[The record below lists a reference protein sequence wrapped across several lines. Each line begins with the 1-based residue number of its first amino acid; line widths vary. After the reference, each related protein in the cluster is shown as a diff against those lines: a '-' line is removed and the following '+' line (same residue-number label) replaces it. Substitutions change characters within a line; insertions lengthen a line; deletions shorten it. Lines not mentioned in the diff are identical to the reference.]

1 MSVAI
6 TAVPVVVN
14 DVQVAPALANDVQA
28 APAAGAHIEQLLID
42 FVAQMQGNT
51 LGDASHFANPAA
63 LAAELVGSLRGFT
76 ERGRRL
82 EMATRMNA
90 DRAEGGGIDMAS
102 RTPAGA
108 AETKLHG
115 GPARERLEPADSDTG
130 VSAAAGVSL
139 VQLRRTMDVALASMN
154 FFTETTLV
162 VHGTSQI
169 NNSANTLFKGQ

>member
-1 MSVAI
+1 
-6 TAVPVVVN
+6 VN

-28 APAAGAHIEQLLID
+28 APAAGAHIEQPLLD
-42 FVAQMQGNT
+42 FVSQMQGNP
-51 LGDASHFANPAA
+51 LSDASHFANPAA

-76 ERGRRL
+76 ERGRSL
-82 EMATRMNA
+82 EMATRMSA

-102 RTPAGA
+102 PMPADA

-139 VQLRRTMDVALASMN
+139 AQLRRTMDVALASMN
-154 FFTETTLV
+154 FLTETTLV

-169 NNSANTLFKGQ
+169 NNSADTLFKGQ